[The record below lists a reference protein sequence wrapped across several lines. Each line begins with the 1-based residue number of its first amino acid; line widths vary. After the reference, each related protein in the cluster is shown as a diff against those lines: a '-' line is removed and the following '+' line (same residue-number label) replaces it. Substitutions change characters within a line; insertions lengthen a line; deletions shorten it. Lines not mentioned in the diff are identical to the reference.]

1 VHLSG
6 LKQLLV
12 FDIPDFLV
20 CPSGNIRN
28 QLTETPIGIP
38 LAQLRN
44 GRK

>member
-6 LKQLLV
+6 LKQLLI

-20 CPSGNIRN
+20 CPTGNIRN

-38 LAQLRN
+38 LAQLGN
-44 GRK
+44 DGK